1 MFTANLQQASFNP
14 VTDTEKQKLGAL
26 AIFAFE
32 MRKAKWGRLVA
43 KMKGNSYRLL
53 DLKELRP
60 NLLEESLSYIGART
74 VAIDRIRGT
83 EGRSQDFDIN
93 FRPLTERS
101 RGRWLQIA
109 LIVLRGD
116 SLPAVELVKSGDY
129 YFVRDGHH
137 RISVARA
144 LGQKYIDAIVTSL

>member
-1 MFTANLQQASFNP
+1 MFAANLQQASLN
-14 VTDTEKQKLGAL
+14 TAADTEKLKISAL
-26 AIFAFE
+26 AMFAFE
-32 MRKAKWGRLVA
+32 LRKAKWGRLVA
-43 KMKGNSYRLL
+43 RLKGNSYRLL

-74 VAIDRIRGT
+74 VAIDRIRGS
-83 EGRSQDFDIN
+83 EGRSLDFDIN
-93 FRPLTERS
+93 FRPLSERT

-129 YFVRDGHH
+129 YYVRDGHH

-144 LGQKYIDAIVTSL
+144 LGQKYIDAVVTSL